1 MKIQTGYLCEIR
13 FGHGRLLQDYG
24 YGNNR
29 KKMIGGNM
37 DLINKNFLHDVSEL
51 LNSARKQAKTAVDLS
66 RRHSNGKRII

>member
-1 MKIQTGYLCEIR
+1 
-13 FGHGRLLQDYG
+13 
-24 YGNNR
+24 
-29 KKMIGGNM
+29 M

>member
-13 FGHGRLLQDYG
+13 FG

-29 KKMIGGNM
+29 KKMVGGNM

-51 LNSARKQAKTAVDLS
+51 LDSARKQAKTAVHLS

>member
-13 FGHGRLLQDYG
+13 FG

-29 KKMIGGNM
+29 KKMVGGNM
-37 DLINKNFLHDVSEL
+37 DLINKNFLHDISEL
-51 LNSARKQAKTAVDLS
+51 LDSARKQDKTAVDLS